1 MAKNDKAA
9 AFAPVQKAANAKKFS
24 KAQLLANRMKAVEDA
39 GNMTPKM
46 QRNFDRFAAK
56 IEG

>member
-1 MAKNDKAA
+1 MAKNEAA
-9 AFAPVQKAANAKKFS
+9 AGNTQKAASPAKT
-24 KAQLLANRMKAVEDA
+24 LANRMKAVEDA

-56 IEG
+56 INK

>member
-9 AFAPVQKAANAKKFS
+9 APALAQKVSGAKKFS
-24 KAQLLANRMKAVEDA
+24 KAQLLANRMKAVEEA